1 MAVLALIIGGSGSGK
16 SASLRNQDAKHSLLI
31 QPNKGKSLP
40 FKSAEWRK
48 KFNSKNTAGSLYI
61 SDNYAMIH
69 KVIDAAVKAGKKT
82 IIVDDSNYFMQNE
95 SLRRVDETGYTKFT
109 AMAKS
114 YIGLIEHCS
123 SLSDDVTVY
132 IMSHIQEDDHGNIK
146 PKTVGK
152 LIDNQVC
159 LEGLFTI
166 VFRCYERDGK
176 HYFSTKT
183 NGLDCVKT
191 PMGMFEDEEID
202 NDLAA
207 VDAIIREYE
216 GI

>member
-1 MAVLALIIGGSGSGK
+1 MAVLSLIIGGSGSGK
-16 SASLRNQDAKHSLLI
+16 SASLRNQDAKKSLLI

-40 FKSAEWRK
+40 FKSTPWRK
-48 KFNSKNTAGSLYI
+48 KFSAQDTSGSLYI
-61 SDNYAMIH
+61 SDNYTTVH
-69 KVIDAAVKAGKKT
+69 KVIDAAVNAGKKC
-82 IIVDDSNYFMQNE
+82 IIIDDSNYFMQNE

-123 SLSDDVTVY
+123 ALADDVTVY
-132 IMSHIQEDDHGNIK
+132 IMSHIQEDERGNVK

-152 LIDNQVC
+152 LIDSQVC

-191 PMGMFEDEEID
+191 PMGMFEYEEID

-207 VDAIIREYE
+207 IDAIIREYE

>member
-16 SASLRNQDAKHSLLI
+16 SASLHKFDAKSALLI

-48 KFNSKNTAGSLYI
+48 KFNAKNTSGSLFI
-61 SDNYAMIH
+61 SDNYITVH
-69 KVIDAAVKAGKKT
+69 KAIDAAIDAGKKS
-82 IIVDDSNYFMQNE
+82 IIIDDSNYYMQNE
-95 SLRRVDETGYTKFT
+95 SMRRVEETGYGKFT
-109 AMAKS
+109 VMAKN
-114 YIGLIEHCS
+114 YIELINHCS
-123 SLSDDVTVY
+123 ALPDDITVY
-132 IMSHIQEDDHGNIK
+132 FMCHLQEDDRGNVT
-146 PKTVGK
+146 PKTVGRM
-152 LIDNQVC
+152 IDNQVC

-176 HYFSTKT
+176 HYFSTKN

-191 PMGMFEDEEID
+191 PMGMFENEEID
-202 NDLAA
+202 NNLAV
-207 VDAIIREYE
+207 VDAAIREYE